1 MSVHHVMLVFP
12 NDGIVNTP
20 EGGVENTPEDD
31 AEKIPIQ

>member
-12 NDGIVNTP
+12 KCGVVNTP